1 MGNIHWLN
9 EIFVMQ
15 LEMAKGLTPHLTLLF
30 HLFLAWG
37 WFFLPFF
44 LWSIVKNQWLFW
56 RNGIWDETSNPQI
69 LLEIRPPDEI
79 VKPIRAM
86 NVVIDGFWQLYGPPN
101 WVEKWWH
108 GQYDLGFSL
117 EIAAI
122 DGVPHFLIRVPA
134 KQRSMFESHIYAQY
148 PDAEIREVE
157 DYTKNVPQNIPNERW
172 QLWGTDYTMP
182 KSDCYPL
189 KTYREFETEAE
200 ATEEKKIDPI
210 ASLIEGLSSME
221 EGEQM
226 WIQIKAKPVTED
238 NDDSGYHERAKKE
251 YEKFAGRKEKDPP
264 PTFFQEMLGIL
275 KGDVEKKEEEK
286 MPVYTDM
293 MLTPGEREVV
303 EGIERKRKQQS
314 FSCYVRYIY
323 LAKKEKLKMGR
334 IKIPMSYFNLFNTQ
348 QLGFMI
354 PWTKTITK
362 IKQNWWDFF
371 WFLEKRLYVRKRDI
385 FRNYARRIPPFY
397 PREDKDATFILGSDE
412 LATLYHFPSRTTVP
426 PSAIQ
431 RVESRKKEPPHDLPV
446 EK

>member
-15 LEMAKGLTPHLTLLF
+15 MEMARGLTPHLTLLF

-44 LWSIVKNQWLFW
+44 LWPIVKDQWLFW
-56 RNGIWDETSNPQI
+56 RNGIWDEKSNPQI

-86 NVVIDGFWQLYGPPN
+86 DVVIDGFWQLYGPPN
-101 WVEKWWH
+101 WFEQWWI
-108 GQYDLGFSL
+108 GQYDLSFSL

-122 DGVPHFLIRVPA
+122 DGVPHFLIRIPA
-134 KQRSMFESHIYAQY
+134 KQRSMFESHIYSQY

-172 QLWGTDYTMP
+172 QMWGTDYTMP

-189 KTYREFETEAE
+189 KTYRDFETEME

-226 WIQIKAKPVTED
+226 WIQIKAKPITAD
-238 NDDSGYHERAKKE
+238 NDGSAYHERAKKE
-251 YEKFAGRKEKDPP
+251 YEKLAGRKEKGPP
-264 PTFFQEMLGIL
+264 PTFFQEMLGVL
-275 KGDVEKKEEEK
+275 KGEAKKEEEEK
-286 MPVYTDM
+286 MPIFTDL

-303 EGIERKRKQQS
+303 ESIERKRKKQS
-314 FSCYVRYIY
+314 FSCHIRYIY
-323 LAKKEKLKMGR
+323 LAKKENLNMAR

-354 PWTKTITK
+354 PWGKTITK

-371 WFLEKRLYVRKRDI
+371 WFLEKRLYVRKRDM
-385 FRNYARRIPPFY
+385 FRNYVRRIPSFY
-397 PREDKDATFILGSDE
+397 PRSDKDATFVLGSDE

-426 PSAIQ
+426 PSAIP